1 MKVKFESRVAGIVF
15 FPPLIVSTIFRGGL
29 RLDGILISI
38 SNSNPFIEALNMIK
52 SSKFFDELNF
62 IFFGYG
68 DWSGLDIDY
77 AYGFLG
83 KPVIHISNSSV
94 KFVGLS
100 DHDFKRLMDIV
111 CVHGE
116 VEALRVSRIIAL
128 KLLRTVY
135 NYSF

>member
-83 KPVIHISNSSV
+83 KP
-94 KFVGLS
+94 
-100 DHDFKRLMDIV
+100 
-111 CVHGE
+111 
-116 VEALRVSRIIAL
+116 II
-128 KLLRTVY
+128 Y
-135 NYSF
+135 IFN